1 MAKLPSISKA
11 PSTGFDTDPNLGY
24 YQGRSTQSVIDR
36 ETA

>member
-11 PSTGFDTDPNLGY
+11 PSTAFNTDPNLGH
-24 YQGRSTQSVIDR
+24 YQSRSTQSVIDG